1 LKPAASSSF
10 SAVGPTIS
18 LQAELRSAGSVAVV
32 DDPRIAY
39 RFTQDSLREIVPS
52 SEILSCEIVVRS
64 DEYCGQDE
72 VYGALA
78 AETEAICLAYGDQM
92 I

>member
-1 LKPAASSSF
+1 
-10 SAVGPTIS
+10 
-18 LQAELRSAGSVAVV
+18 VAVV